1 MSSTEMVSTAKPCR
15 LDRYLAAQDL
25 GLSRARLQR
34 LIREGH
40 VTLNGGSAK
49 ASAVVKEGDRVGVRI
64 PPPQPLGVMPEKIP
78 LDIAYEDG
86 HLVVVDK
93 PAGLTVHPAPGHA
106 SGTLVNALLWRY
118 PDLPG
123 IGGWQRPGIVHRLDK
138 DTSGLMV
145 VAKTEAAHHS
155 LSEQI
160 QERRI
165 RKGYTALVGG
175 VVADEEGIIDAPIDR
190 DPRHRKRMAVVEGGR
205 PSVTRYSVVR
215 RCGEATLVAV
225 FPTTGRTHQIR
236 IHFASLGHPLVG
248 DALYGGR
255 VDVLNRHFLHAH
267 LLGFAH
273 PESGEWVEF
282 RSSLPMDLRG
292 ALESVEGTRIHPHP
306 NLPPSRGKG
315 EERRNS

>member
-1 MSSTEMVSTAKPCR
+1 MVSTAGPCR

-40 VTLNGGSAK
+40 VTLNGGTAK
-49 ASAVVKEGDRVGVRI
+49 ASAVVKAGDRVGVRI
-64 PPPQPLGVMPEKIP
+64 PPPQPLGLMPENIP
-78 LDIAYEDG
+78 LDIVYEDA
-86 HLVVVDK
+86 HLAVVDK

-145 VAKTEAAHHS
+145 VAKTEEAHHS

-175 VVADEEGIIDAPIDR
+175 VVADEEGVIDAPIGR

-205 PSVTRYSVVR
+205 
-215 RCGEATLVAV
+215 A
-225 FPTTGRTHQIR
+225 F
-236 IHFASLGHPLVG
+236 G
-248 DALYGGR
+248 DAIFGCSEGRRLNAGGGVSDDGADAPDSGALRFAGASAGGGR
-255 VDVLNRHFLHAH
+255 FVW
-267 LLGFAH
+267 
-273 PESGEWVEF
+273 GE
-282 RSSLPMDLRG
+282 D
-292 ALESVEGTRIHPHP
+292 
-306 NLPPSRGKG
+306 
-315 EERRNS
+315 RRA

>member
-1 MSSTEMVSTAKPCR
+1 MVSTSKPCR

-25 GLSRARLQR
+25 GLSRARLQG
-34 LIREGH
+34 LIREGY

-49 ASAVVKEGDRVGVRI
+49 ASAVVKAGDRVGVRI
-64 PPPQPLGVMPEKIP
+64 PPPQPLGLIPENIP
-78 LDIAYEDG
+78 LDVVYEDE
-86 HLVVVDK
+86 HMVVVDK

-145 VAKTEAAHHS
+145 VAKTEEAHYS

-175 VVADEEGIIDAPIDR
+175 VLADEEGLIDAPIGR
-190 DPRHRKRMAVVEGGR
+190 GLRHRKRMAVVDGGR

-215 RCGEATLVAV
+215 RFDEATLVEV

-236 IHFASLGHPLVG
+236 VHFASLGHPLVG

-255 VDVLNRHFLHAH
+255 TDVLERQFLHAH
-267 LLGFAH
+267 LLGFEH
-273 PESGEWVEF
+273 PQSGEGVEF
-282 RSSLPMDLRG
+282 RSGLPGDLRE
-292 ALESVEGTRIHPHP
+292 AVKSVDRSVLHPHL
-306 NLPPSRGKG
+306 NLPPSRGK
-315 EERRNS
+315 RSSVL